1 MKSSSM
7 VAKSPPGQAGSTGNH
22 EFTCERLVRAISQV
36 VIGKDRQVRNVLIG
50 LLARGHVLIEDI
62 PGVGKTLLALA
73 TARSMGVRFRRIQFT
88 SDTLPSDV
96 IGVNV
101 YDPKKADFDF
111 KQGPIF
117 TEVLLADEINR
128 TSPRTQS
135 ALLEA
140 MAEGKVSVDGVT
152 HRLSQPFF
160 VLATMNPVERFGSFE
175 LPESQMDRF
184 LVSLSLGYP
193 DRDHEMQIYEED
205 MEYVRVEEIEPAADA
220 AVVIR
225 LQEKVRDV
233 KVETSV
239 MEYLLDLVRATRDS
253 SSIRLG
259 VSSRG
264 GLHLKRAMQAH
275 ALIEGRDFAI
285 PADLRSVFLPVTAH
299 RILLSSGTPDVSAR
313 ERKEEILRHILQSVA
328 GPL

>member
-1 MKSSSM
+1 M
-7 VAKSPPGQAGSTGNH
+7 AKGSLTQH
-22 EFTCERLVRAISQV
+22 DPKLELVRRGGEISAKLVQSISRV
-36 VIGKDRQVRNVLIG
+36 LIGKEHQVKEVVAG

-73 TARSMGVRFRRIQFT
+73 TARSLGGRFRRIQFT

-96 IGVNV
+96 IGVSV
-101 YDPKKADFDF
+101 YSPKDSTFEF
-111 KQGPIF
+111 REGPIF

-152 HRLSQPFF
+152 YDLSRPFF

-184 LVSLSLGYP
+184 MMSITLGYP
-193 DRDHEMQIYEED
+193 DRNRE
-205 MEYVRVEEIEPAADA
+205 REIFVKDLEHLDAERLEPITDLRTMA
-220 AVVIR
+220 R
-225 LQEKVRDV
+225 LQELVRE
-233 KVETSV
+233 VEIDPSV
-239 MEYLLDLVRATRDS
+239 MDYLLDLVRATRENQH
-253 SSIRLG
+253 IRLG

-264 GLHLKRAMQAH
+264 GLYLKRAMQAV
-275 ALIEGRDFAI
+275 ALMDGRHYVQ
-285 PADLRSVFLPVTAH
+285 PADLRQIFLPVTVH
-299 RILLSSGTPDVSAR
+299 RILLAGGLSDGRAR
-313 ERKEEILRHILQSVA
+313 ERKKEILHEILESVRS
-328 GPL
+328 PI

>member
-1 MKSSSM
+1 MVTKSS
-7 VAKSPPGQAGSTGNH
+7 PERTGSIGKP
-22 EFTCERLVRAISQV
+22 EVFCQRLVRAVSQV

-73 TARSMGVRFRRIQFT
+73 MARSMGVRFRRIQFT

-101 YDPKKADFDF
+101 YDPKRADFEF
-111 KQGPIF
+111 KEGPIF

-140 MAEGKVSVDGVT
+140 MAEGKISVDGAT
-152 HRLSQPFF
+152 HRLSEPFF

-175 LPESQMDRF
+175 LPESQLDRF
-184 LVSLSLGYP
+184 LVSISLGYP
-193 DRDHEMQIYEED
+193 DRDHEMEIYEKD
-205 MEYVRVEEIEPAADA
+205 MEYVRAEEINPVADPAL
-220 AVVIR
+220 ITR
-225 LQEKVRDV
+225 LQEHVRDV
-233 KVETSV
+233 KVETSI
-239 MEYLLDLVRATRDS
+239 MEYLLDLVRATRDN

-264 GLHLKRAMQAH
+264 GLHLKRAMQAN
-275 ALIEGRDFAI
+275 ALLEGRDFVI
-285 PADLRSVFLPVTAH
+285 PSDLRTVFLPVTVH
-299 RILLSSGTPDVSAR
+299 RILLSSGSPEGNVR
-313 ERKEEILRHILQSVA
+313 QRKEEILRHILQSVA
-328 GPL
+328 GPI